1 MVLIL
6 TPSLWLVCLC
16 GCPAH
21 RPPWH
26 CASGRQAICPE
37 ASSRYSLPS
46 RALLANLVSTEVM
59 VVCWAGERYVR
70 GPMADPAAHQGLEA
84 GGREPAVLHPRCVP
98 SEDDVWKSFFC
109 CQSK

>member
-21 RPPWH
+21 RPTRH
-26 CASGRQAICPE
+26 CASDR
-37 ASSRYSLPS
+37 PS
-46 RALLANLVSTEVM
+46 APRRAAVTLFRPRKLRSTEVV

-84 GGREPAVLHPRCVP
+84 GGREPAVLYPRCVP
-98 SEDDVWKSFFC
+98 SEDDV
-109 CQSK
+109 